1 MINKEEEL
9 KKKIFKLIDDKKA
22 SMMVLE
28 DHLDFVSN
36 IIKDLN
42 DFIDK
47 KKNFTEVDIESMLA
61 NLVQY
66 RVVLDIPL
74 PKDTLLL
81 RGVRIADGLSF
92 PKNVNLD
99 RISYIPKDK
108 THLASLGRCNK
119 KGFPMYYA
127 CVANSIRDVN
137 APFSEINAKDNE
149 HINILIS
156 NTSQNLN
163 VRFVG
168 LYDYYQRGTK
178 PPFEVHGFFEEVHQY
193 YIDTHDKALLLAIEL
208 CDSFFCD
215 ILRRKGN
222 DRVYEVTSILS
233 YLYISGKEVD
243 GLIYPSVETEGFPNV
258 VIRPSSVDDKIL
270 HKEVKIFLI
279 KKDYGYSKYH
289 AVEFNTIGKINGND
303 ISWSDTI
310 A

>member
-1 MINKEEEL
+1 MINNEVEL

-22 SMMVLE
+22 SMMALE

-36 IIKDLN
+36 IVRDLN
-42 DFIDK
+42 DFIDDK
-47 KKNFTEVDIESMLA
+47 KDFTEVEIKSMLK

-74 PKDTLLL
+74 PRDTLLL
-81 RGVRIADGLSF
+81 RGVRIDDGYSF
-92 PKNVNLD
+92 PNNIELS

-119 KGFPMYYA
+119 KGYPMYYA
-127 CVANSIRDVN
+127 CVANSISDVN
-137 APFSEINAKDNE
+137 APFSEIPAKEKE
-149 HINILIS
+149 HINILLS
-156 NTSQNLN
+156 HTSKDLN
-163 VRFVG
+163 VRFIG
-168 LYDYYQRGTK
+168 LYDYYSRGTK
-178 PPFEVHGFFEEVHQY
+178 PPFEVHSFFEEVHQY
-193 YIDTHDKALLLAIEL
+193 YIDTHDKFLLSAIEL

-222 DRVYEVTSILS
+222 DRLYEVTSILS
-233 YLYISGKEVD
+233 DLYIDSKEVD
-243 GLIYPSVETEGFPNV
+243 GLIYPSVKTEGFPNV

-289 AVEFNTIGKINGND
+289 AIEFNTIGKINGND